1 MGISSAGLGSGLDV
15 NSIVSQL
22 MALEQKPLGTLQAK
36 AANYNAQLSAYG
48 SLKGAVSTFQSS
60 VAALASPSKFTA
72 VKATVGDTATA
83 SVSAAPTASP
93 GSYSLEVQALA
104 TNQKVKSTAFQ
115 QIGSAVGTGKITIS
129 FGTYNADTF
138 TLNPDKAS
146 KEITIAAGQNSLTG
160 IRDAINAANAG
171 VTAGI
176 VNDGS
181 GFRLTI
187 ASKDTGVAN
196 AMRISVADD
205 DATNIDA
212 SGLSQLAFDARTV
225 SGTTNLTETVA
236 ARNSKVVIDG
246 ITVSKP
252 SNTVSDAI
260 EGLTLNLTKENTG
273 TPTTLTVAKD
283 TAGIQSAVS
292 TFVKAYNDLNTTVST
307 LTKYD
312 AANKKASTLTG
323 EATVRTIQQQLR
335 NVFALPLSNAG
346 GGLNSLADIGIST
359 QTDGSLK
366 FDAAKLTAV
375 MSDST
380 KDVSTLF
387 AAIAK
392 PTDSLIAF
400 SASTTSTRNGSYDVK
415 LTQVATQGKS
425 VGSAPAA
432 LTISSGS
439 NDALNF
445 TVDGVSGSITL
456 AAGTYTA
463 DSLAAEIQAK
473 INGVKEIADG
483 GVKVG
488 ITQSGGILTVTSSRY
503 GSESKVSITG
513 GSAAADIFGTPS
525 ETAGVDVAGTIGGIS
540 ANGKGQ
546 TLTGTGDA
554 TGLGLKVTGGA
565 TGDRGTVKFARG
577 YAYELQRT
585 ATDILADNGQ
595 IDNRMDGLQ
604 TTIKSL
610 ETRQTELGKRL
621 TATEARLRAQ
631 YSTLDTMMAKMQGTS
646 SYLSQQLAS
655 LPKIG

>member
-1 MGISSAGLGSGLDV
+1 
-15 NSIVSQL
+15 
-22 MALEQKPLGTLQAK
+22 MALEQKPMGALQAK
-36 AANYNAQLSAYG
+36 GATYQAQLSAYG
-48 SLKGAVSTFQSS
+48 SLKGAISTFQSS
-60 VAALASPSKFTA
+60 VATLSSPSKFTA
-72 VKATVGDTATA
+72 VKGSVGDSTIAG
-83 SVSAAPTASP
+83 VSAAPTASP
-93 GSYSLEVQALA
+93 GTYSLEVQSLA
-104 TNQKVKSTAFQ
+104 TNQKVKSPAFQ

-146 KEITIAAGQNSLTG
+146 TEITIASGQNSLTG

-171 VTAGI
+171 VSAGI

-181 GFRLTI
+181 GYRLTI

-205 DATNIDA
+205 DATNTDT
-212 SGLSQLAFDARTV
+212 SGLSRLAFDARTL
-225 SGTTNLTETVA
+225 SGVTNLTETVA
-236 ARNSKVVIDG
+236 AKNSRIVLDG
-246 ITVSKP
+246 ITVSKS

-260 EGLTLNLTKENTG
+260 EGLTLTLTKENIG

-283 TAGIQSAVS
+283 TAGIQSAVQL
-292 TFVKAYNDLNTTVST
+292 FVKAYNDLNTTATT

-312 AANKKASTLTG
+312 SVNKKASTLTG
-323 EATVRTIQQQLR
+323 ESTVRTLQAQLR
-335 NVFALPLSNAG
+335 NVFSAPLASAG
-346 GGLNSLADIGIST
+346 GGLSSLSEIGIST

-366 FDAAKLTAV
+366 FDAAKLTTV
-375 MSDST
+375 MNDPT

-387 AAIAK
+387 AAVAK

-400 SASTTSTRNGSYDVK
+400 STSTTSTRNGSYAVK
-415 LTQVATQGKS
+415 ITQIATQGKS

-432 LTISSGS
+432 LTITSGS
-439 NDALNF
+439 NDKLSFNI
-445 TVDGVSGSITL
+445 DGVHSAITL

-473 INGVKEIADG
+473 INGIKEIADG
-483 GVKVG
+483 GIKIA
-488 ITQSGGILTVTSSRY
+488 ITQAGGVLTATSSRY
-503 GSESKVSITG
+503 GAESKVSITG
-513 GSAAADIFGTPS
+513 GSAAADIFGTPT
-525 ETAGVDVAGTIGGIS
+525 ETVGVNVAGTIGGIS
-540 ANGKGQ
+540 ANGLGQ
-546 TLTGTGDA
+546 TLTGTGEA
-554 TGLGLKVTGGA
+554 TGLALKVTGGA

-577 YAYELQRT
+577 YAFELQKT

-610 ETRQTELGKRL
+610 ESRQTELAKRL
-621 TATEARLRAQ
+621 TVTEARLRTQ
-631 YSTLDTMMAKMQGTS
+631 YATLDTMMAKLQGTS